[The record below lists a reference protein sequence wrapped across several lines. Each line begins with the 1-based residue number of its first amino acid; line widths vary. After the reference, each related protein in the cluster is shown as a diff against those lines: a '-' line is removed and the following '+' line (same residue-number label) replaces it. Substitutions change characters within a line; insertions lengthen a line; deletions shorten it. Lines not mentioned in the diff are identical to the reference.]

1 MFNFNSHKTLERT
14 EYFRRNQFSSEH
26 FKMHHNTSECIFY
39 RKEIVATH
47 LQSDKKKEDH
57 QKRWQ
62 TWKMDSGDGV
72 FSFKCVC
79 TEKASCWWVVKRIIN
94 YLYFINFLWHKKPQL
109 FFQKRHGSH
118 TSSIWQKEDHS
129 LKKMANLELGFRR
142 CGCFHSSQ
150 YVQKKHPVGELLK
163 E

>member
-79 TEKASCWWVVKRIIN
+79 TEKASCWWVVKRIII
-94 YLYFINFLWHKKPQL
+94 YLYFINFLWHKRNSNFFTEKTWKPHIFNPSKRRSSVKKDGKPGIWL
-109 FFQKRHGSH
+109 IDISKPHIFNPTKRKKIISQKR
-118 TSSIWQKEDHS
+118 
-129 LKKMANLELGFRR
+129 R
-142 CGCFHSSQ
+142 
-150 YVQKKHPVGELLK
+150 
-163 E
+163 